1 LRPSWDAAPKSK
13 VDSMTPS
20 SAVSVAKV
28 GTRTVLAPKESLT
41 YETCEELEATFE
53 ECLNDRKAD
62 IILDCKAVTFMDSEA
77 LELLVRMH
85 EELRTR
91 GSVLKIITL
100 NDVCRDIFVAT
111 RLIHLHVYEDIH
123 EAIRSER

>member
-1 LRPSWDAAPKSK
+1 
-13 VDSMTPS
+13 MTPS
-20 SAVSVAKV
+20 SAISIAKV

-41 YETCEELEATFE
+41 YEICEELEATFE
-53 ECLNDRKAD
+53 ECLNDQRTD
-62 IILDCKAVTFMDSEA
+62 IVLDCKDVTCMDSEA

-85 EELRTR
+85 EELRNH
-91 GSVLKIITL
+91 GSALKIITL

>member
-1 LRPSWDAAPKSK
+1 
-13 VDSMTPS
+13 MTPS
-20 SAVSVAKV
+20 SSAISIAKV
-28 GTRTVLAPKESLT
+28 GTRTVLAPRESLT
-41 YETCEELEATFE
+41 YETCEELETTFD
-53 ECLNDRKAD
+53 ECLNDQRAD
-62 IILDCKAVTFMDSEA
+62 IILDCKDVTFMDSEA

-85 EELRTR
+85 EELRNR

>member
-1 LRPSWDAAPKSK
+1 MSRDAASKSK
-13 VDSMTPS
+13 VESMTPS
-20 SAVSVAKV
+20 SAISVAKV

-41 YETCEELEATFE
+41 YETCEDLETTFD
-53 ECLNDRKAD
+53 ECLDDQRAD
-62 IILDCKAVTFMDSEA
+62 IILDCKDVTFMDSEA

-85 EELRTR
+85 EKLRNR
-91 GSVLKIITL
+91 GNVLKIITL

>member
-1 LRPSWDAAPKSK
+1 MNPLSPISI
-13 VDSMTPS
+13 
-20 SAVSVAKV
+20 AKV
-28 GTRTVLAPKESLT
+28 GTRTVLAPKDSLT
-41 YETCEELEATFE
+41 FETCEELEATFD
-53 ECLNDRKAD
+53 ECLNDQRAD
-62 IILDCKAVTFMDSEA
+62 IILDCKDVTFMDSEA

-85 EELRTR
+85 EVLRNR
-91 GSVLKIITL
+91 GSTLKIIAL